1 MKLTEIVTLLATV
14 LVAGWFSAFIV
25 QFIKQAKWSSWVKL
39 VISGLIAIVVAIAA
53 LWLSGDVTSFLDIYK
68 SGTISA
74 EHVIAFATLVFTS
87 AATWYR
93 FFFKDATWAQNLG
106 NWPGGSPAD

>member
-1 MKLTEIVTLLATV
+1 MKLTEVITLLATV

-39 VISGLIAIVVAIAA
+39 VISAVIAIVVAIAT
-53 LWLSGDVTSFLDIYK
+53 LWLSGDVTTFLDTYA
-68 SGTISA
+68 SGTLNVEPI
-74 EHVIAFATLVFTS
+74 IAFATLVFTS

-93 FFFKDATWAQNLG
+93 FYFRDAEWAQNLG
-106 NWPGGSPAD
+106 NWPGGSSE